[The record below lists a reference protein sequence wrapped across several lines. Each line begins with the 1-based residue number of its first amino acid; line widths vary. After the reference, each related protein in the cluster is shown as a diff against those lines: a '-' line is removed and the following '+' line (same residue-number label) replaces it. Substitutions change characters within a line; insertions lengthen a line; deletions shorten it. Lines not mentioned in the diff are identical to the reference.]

1 MEKRKNVGLTY
12 GLIGG
17 LALSVYFILM
27 YLGGVEFFMGPLS
40 WLGYV
45 IIIVIAVLAGLKQRK
60 LNGGS
65 LEFGE
70 ALKVVFLVFALGFL
84 LQTITSHILFNYI
97 DVPFKDAMTQK
108 ALEKTEDLL
117 KRFGASQD
125 QIDKALEDA
134 AKRDSFSIKSQLLGY
149 GVTCILFFLVSL
161 IIAAIIKRKPAPFE
175 NSFNQA

>member
-1 MEKRKNVGLTY
+1 MERKKNAGLTY

-17 LALSVYFILM
+17 LALSVYFIIM
-27 YLGGVEFFMGPLS
+27 YLGGVDFFMGPLA

-84 LQTITSHILFNYI
+84 LQTIVSHIIFNYI
-97 DVPFKDAMTQK
+97 DVPFKEAMTQK
-108 ALEKTEDLL
+108 TIEKTEEIM
-117 KRFGASQD
+117 KSFGATDD
-125 QIDKALEDA
+125 QIDKALEEA
-134 AKRDSFSIKSQLLGY
+134 SKRDNFSIKSQLLGY
-149 GVTCILFFLVSL
+149 GFSCILFFLISL